1 MVTVDVAP
9 GYSLIV
15 AAADGVAAAAAGGL
29 DSKGASFSSAL
40 SWERLWRL
48 AQSSRRKADFQFL
61 QMLLEM
67 KMLSQSQELEWREDL
82 AEYRRRV

>member
-1 MVTVDVAP
+1 MDVAP
-9 GYSLIV
+9 DYSLIA
-15 AAADGVAAAAAGGL
+15 AAADVVAGAAADGL
-29 DSKGASFSSAL
+29 DSKGPSFSLAL
-40 SWERLWRL
+40 PWERLWRFL
-48 AQSSRRKADFQFL
+48 QLLRRKADFQFQ